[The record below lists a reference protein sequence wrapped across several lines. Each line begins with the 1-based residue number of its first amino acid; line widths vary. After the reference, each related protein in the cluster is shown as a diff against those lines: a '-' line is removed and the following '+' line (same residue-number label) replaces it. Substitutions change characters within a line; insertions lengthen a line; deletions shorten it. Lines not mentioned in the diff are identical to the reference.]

1 MDNVGLWNKELTTG
15 YIEVEST
22 GLSETQVSMC
32 LYKVTL
38 SEILNFYK
46 PRFYH
51 LQNGDEKE
59 SPSLGGC
66 EDDLG

>member
-1 MDNVGLWNKELTTG
+1 
-15 YIEVEST
+15 
-22 GLSETQVSMC
+22 MC